1 MLKGVG
7 ETCVYHA
14 APAQPKLKPTALPD
28 ISWVA

>member
-1 MLKGVG
+1 VG

-14 APAQPKLKPTALPD
+14 APAVPAPAKLPD